1 MNKKIILVIIVS
13 LVILSV
19 FAIRGINSSD
29 SKSDNN
35 SKIID
40 KSEDDSISKE
50 YIEQEKMKE
59 ETSSK
64 LSFEEAIE
72 LCKQKYGDNEDT
84 LYEGENKIVEIDG
97 NRGYLIQILSKNPM
111 EQGGTG
117 VLFSV
122 IVTEDGNIIEIE

>member
-97 NRGYLIQILSKNPM
+97 NRGYLIQILSKNLM